1 MLGFLFIA
9 VLGISGCGPGDPL
22 GDTVKAEDPLSFS
35 MWRSHA
41 AAGMSPEQIAD
52 FDEAVQAIRI
62 RIMSVGNTTGS
73 EWIEAETL
81 KFVNGKTVRE
91 VLGTGLSWKLEL
103 TVAEREVLEDSLR
116 KNALM
121 RTRPG
126 DTESARYL
134 ADLHDRQASRL
145 EAAMREEAQIRSRL
159 AASGLPADPRRRLPA
174 NGP

>member
-1 MLGFLFIA
+1 
-9 VLGISGCGPGDPL
+9 
-22 GDTVKAEDPLSFS
+22 

-41 AAGMSPEQIAD
+41 AADMSPEQVSD

-62 RIMSVGNTTGS
+62 RVMSVGNTTGS
-73 EWIEAETL
+73 EWIEAEML
-81 KFVNGKTVRE
+81 KLVNGKTVRD
-91 VLGTGLSWKLEL
+91 VIGTGLSWKLEL

-134 ADLHDRQASRL
+134 ADLHDRQAARL
-145 EAAMREEAQIRSRL
+145 EAALREEAQIRSSL
-159 AASGLPADPRRRLPA
+159 AACGIQADSHRRLPA
-174 NGP
+174 SGP